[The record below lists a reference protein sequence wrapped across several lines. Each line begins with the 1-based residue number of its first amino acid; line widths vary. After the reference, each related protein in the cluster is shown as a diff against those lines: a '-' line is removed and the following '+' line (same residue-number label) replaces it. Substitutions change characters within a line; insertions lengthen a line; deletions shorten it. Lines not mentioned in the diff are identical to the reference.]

1 MQYLDLQHSTGLTGK
16 ATSEVT
22 STGHTLQAA
31 THRPSFLTCFLLP
44 CFHLPPFTA
53 GDIGTLVLPEGMQA
67 LILSNCTGLTGDI
80 GTLVLPEGMQKLSL
94 FECTGLTGKAK
105 SYVKE

>member
-1 MQYLDLQHSTGLTGK
+1 MR
-16 ATSEVT
+16 A
-22 STGHTLQAA
+22 HTLQAA
-31 THRPSFLTCFLLP
+31 THRPSLLTVSFFLVFT
-44 CFHLPPFTA
+44 PPFTA